1 MLTSVSSIS
10 LIVFIAAIVLLFLY
24 SIITNI
30 FGVDGPA
37 KERILTPVSKLVKF
51 VAVVAIL
58 AFIVAESIMF
68 FGGFFSQRGQPESV
82 SALTFVSFIALAVAF
97 GAIALFIVCF
107 FCIVIS
113 ALAGNP
119 MKVQMFKSFS
129 LLPLK
134 AASLAFLVFI
144 VTKVIM
150 LFST

>member
-1 MLTSVSSIS
+1 MLASVSSIS
-10 LIVFIAAIVLLFLY
+10 
-24 SIITNI
+24 
-30 FGVDGPA
+30 
-37 KERILTPVSKLVKF
+37 
-51 VAVVAIL
+51 
-58 AFIVAESIMF
+58 
-68 FGGFFSQRGQPESV
+68 
-82 SALTFVSFIALAVAF
+82 LAVAF